1 MRMKRTSLVL
11 CVLLVF
17 LLCACGKTS
26 TTYTVIKNNVN
37 YLVDTEQK
45 TISDGEHVYHYNF
58 SGNASS
64 YKMDVTYPDGSTYW
78 FSKSGYSGQGGWSD
92 GYDEKKYV
100 DGDTLCEVLL
110 EKAPREAN
118 SGNIFAAVF
127 VAAIGVFNIVS
138 PYTAWYLEYGWR
150 YKNAEPSDIALGLN
164 RVVGVIAVIIAV
176 VILFI

>member
-1 MRMKRTSLVL
+1 M
-11 CVLLVF
+11 
-17 LLCACGKTS
+17 
-26 TTYTVIKNNVN
+26 
-37 YLVDTEQK
+37 
-45 TISDGEHVYHYNF
+45 
-58 SGNASS
+58 
-64 YKMDVTYPDGSTYW
+64 
-78 FSKSGYSGQGGWSD
+78 
-92 GYDEKKYV
+92 
-100 DGDTLCEVLL
+100 LL

-164 RVVGVIAVIIAV
+164 RVVGVIAVIVAV